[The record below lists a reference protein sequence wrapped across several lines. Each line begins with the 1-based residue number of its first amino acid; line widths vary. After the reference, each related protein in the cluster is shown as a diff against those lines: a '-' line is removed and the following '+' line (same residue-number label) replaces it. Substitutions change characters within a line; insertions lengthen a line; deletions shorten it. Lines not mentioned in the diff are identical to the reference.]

1 VTGSA
6 ERWGRAPGTSR
17 TQLERRRRRRGRLG
31 GGAWGSGASAA
42 PMAAR
47 RCSGCPRSRGGGT
60 GCERTGGAEVSAG
73 ECMPL
78 AESYS
83 RLATAIQLE
92 YWGLSFP

>member
-1 VTGSA
+1 MA
-6 ERWGRAPGTSR
+6 
-17 TQLERRRRRRGRLG
+17 RGRRPGKWCECGADG
-31 GGAWGSGASAA
+31 G
-42 PMAAR
+42 AAR